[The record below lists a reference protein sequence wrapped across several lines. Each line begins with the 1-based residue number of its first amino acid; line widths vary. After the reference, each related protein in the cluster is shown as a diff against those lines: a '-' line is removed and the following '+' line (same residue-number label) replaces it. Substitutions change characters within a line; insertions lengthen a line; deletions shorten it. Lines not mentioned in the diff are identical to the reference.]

1 MAQIPTRHSMQIITR
16 IWKGYEEYQSHPYF
30 VGQRQI
36 QGGRLDGCFES
47 VTEKYDSLA
56 MAEKMLT
63 EWKREQ
69 GSA

>member
-1 MAQIPTRHSMQIITR
+1 MQIIR
-16 IWKGYEEYQSHPYF
+16 IWKGYKEFSSVPYF

-36 QGGRLDGCFES
+36 QGGRLDGCFKP
-47 VTEKYDSLA
+47 VTNEYNSLA

-69 GSA
+69 DGICLYITQV

>member
-1 MAQIPTRHSMQIITR
+1 MQIITR
-16 IWKGYEEYQSHPYF
+16 IWKGYKEFSSVPYF

-47 VTEKYDSLA
+47 VTDEYNSLE
-56 MAEKMLT
+56 MAEKMLA

-69 GSA
+69 DSI